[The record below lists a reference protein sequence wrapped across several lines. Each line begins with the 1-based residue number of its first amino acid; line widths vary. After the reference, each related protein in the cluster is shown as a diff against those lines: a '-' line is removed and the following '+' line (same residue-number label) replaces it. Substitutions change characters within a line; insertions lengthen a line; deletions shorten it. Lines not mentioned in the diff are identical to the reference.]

1 MMRWDFGAVYKEIRE
16 SKGLS
21 QKEVVGDRISRQ
33 SLISFDKGDSTPRY
47 ETMDYLL
54 RQIDMSF
61 AEFEYIC
68 HYYHPSERQE
78 IFNAFYRLVY
88 SHTADEVDKLLEKCQ
103 DYLKTQYDLPVQHVT
118 DLLHI
123 YSHVRKNG
131 IHNLS
136 DEIEKLT
143 KTIWQRLEKQDIWYE
158 NDLRM
163 LNAILYSIPLESVHL
178 FVERMLA
185 TFEKYKNY
193 APIRTWQMT
202 ILSNLATLYLY
213 NDQIENCQG
222 IVEKVMEIAK
232 SEKRYDKLAFNQV
245 RLGICRK
252 DKNLIDK
259 GLTLLTL
266 MDEGELLA
274 TAKEEVK
281 QFYEGT

>member
-1 MMRWDFGAVYKEIRE
+1 MRWDFGAVYKEIRE

-21 QKEVVGDRISRQ
+21 QKEVVGDRMSRQ
-33 SLISFDKGDSTPRY
+33 SLISFEKGGSTPRY

-68 HYYHPSERQE
+68 HYYQPSQRQE
-78 IFNAFYRLVY
+78 IFNAFYKLIH
-88 SHTADEVDKLLEKCQ
+88 SHTTNETEKLLEKCQ
-103 DYLKTQYDLPVQHVT
+103 NYLKTQYDLPVQRLAERAT
-118 DLLHI
+118 IYLHI
-123 YSHVRKNG
+123 KQDG

-136 DEIEKLT
+136 DEVEQLT

-158 NDLRM
+158 SDLRM

-185 TFEKYKNY
+185 TFDKYKNY

-213 NDQIENCQG
+213 NDQIEDCQA
-222 IVEKVMEIAK
+222 IIEKVMKLAK
-232 SEKRYDKLAFNQV
+232 TEKRYDRLAFNQV

-252 DKNLIDK
+252 NQSLIDK

-266 MDEGELLA
+266 MDEHDLLA
-274 TAKEEVK
+274 TAKEEVET
-281 QFYEGT
+281 FNN